1 MNGLLKYHGADF
13 VLLLLGLLGQNKAV
27 AVSKTGSGGGGGG
40 GGTVAGS
47 ERKRSRNH
55 LTGGDSGGGGHG
67 SGSGSGHKK
76 KRTKSASMTHNHSHG
91 YGHSLGQSYKSQ
103 SLEEYDDGDDDN
115 DDDNPN
121 DAGGATE
128 GNFEDAGR
136 HTENGMSAHKS
147 LHRQQQQR
155 GVQAA
160 TPLSILNKKTN
171 AVKLRGLGPS
181 SEERKGDSAE
191 KETIGFEVGTS
202 CWAAVAKRYD
212 ETVSNGGSVSTAQ
225 TNSSPFRQ
233 KEYGI
238 KKCICLTDYGDQI
251 DKRLVSALVSAW
263 MAAIRAL
270 DSLSVLQRCTAEG
283 RSLQLVHK
291 LSVLVSGIL
300 EYFSPTDCD
309 VVLGDVADVFNEY
322 IGRCNTSAWHS
333 ALGLKDSLF
342 SFLEDGGR

>member
-40 GGTVAGS
+40 GTVAGS

-55 LTGGDSGGGGHG
+55 LTGCDSGGGGHG

-76 KRTKSASMTHNHSHG
+76 KRAKSASTTHNHNHSHGQG

-103 SLEEYDDGDDDN
+103 SLEEYDGNDDDDDDN
-115 DDDNPN
+115 RN
-121 DAGGATE
+121 DAGGATKD
-128 GNFEDAGR
+128 NFEDAGR
-136 HTENGMSAHKS
+136 HTENGMSAHKF
-147 LHRQQQQR
+147 LHRQQQQQR
-155 GVQAA
+155 GAQAA
-160 TPLSILNKKTN
+160 TPLSILSKKTT
-171 AVKLRGLGPS
+171 AVKLRDLGPS

-191 KETIGFEVGTS
+191 KETIGFGVGTS
-202 CWAAVAKRYD
+202 CWAAVAKRHD
-212 ETVSNGGSVSTAQ
+212 ETVSTAQ

-238 KKCICLTDYGDQI
+238 KKCICLTDYGDQV

-270 DSLSVLQRCTAEG
+270 DSLSALLQRYTAEG

-291 LSVLVSGIL
+291 LSALVSGIL

-322 IGRCNTSAWHS
+322 ISRCNTSAWHS